1 MTPETILTDLR
12 NALLELHKVLL
23 ESERALYERDIAK
36 IHSPGQMLGL
46 LMEDPWFAYLRDLS
60 RLVADID
67 ERIDDKKRPVEQPD
81 AVVFLSRARALIT
94 PAEHGQGF
102 ERRYFE
108 AMQRDP
114 AVVLGHAAAA
124 RVINALRA
132 A

>member
-1 MTPETILTDLR
+1 MTPERILTDLR
-12 NALLELHKVLL
+12 NTLLELHKILL
-23 ESERALYERDIAK
+23 DSERAIYERDVAR
-36 IHSPGQMLGL
+36 IHTPGQMLGL

-60 RLVADID
+60 RLIVAID
-67 ERIDDKKRPVEQPD
+67 ERIDDKEHPPESAD
-81 AVVFLSRARALIT
+81 AAAFVARARALIT
-94 PAEHGQGF
+94 PAENGRGF

-124 RVINALRA
+124 RIINGLRA